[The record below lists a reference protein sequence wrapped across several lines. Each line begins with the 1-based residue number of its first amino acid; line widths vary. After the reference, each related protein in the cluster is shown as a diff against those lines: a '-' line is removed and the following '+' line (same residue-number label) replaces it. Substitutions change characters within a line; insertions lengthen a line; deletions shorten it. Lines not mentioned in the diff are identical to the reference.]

1 VAGREPTPKLSL
13 EKRVKSFEEIKGA
26 YRPQQAVAEAARC
39 LYCDDP
45 PCNKGCP
52 AGIDVLGFIQRIK
65 TKNFVGAY
73 RLIRRENPL
82 GAICSRI
89 CPTEELCEKECSST
103 ELNEPIAIADLQRFV
118 TDLELGKGIE
128 TPPEKGRGPLGTL
141 RPKARSSGKRVA
153 IIGSGPAG
161 LACAAQLAL
170 LGYSPI
176 IFEKKGIPGGI
187 LRNGIPE
194 YRLPKKIINKELN
207 YLKKL
212 GVKIKTN
219 ALVKNINSPFKKGFE
234 AIFIAIGANEPIYMG
249 IPGENLK
256 GIYTAQE
263 FLRRAKNNPK
273 GLKMGRRVAIIGGGN
288 VAMDSASTALRL
300 KAKEVT
306 IIYRRTQ
313 KEMPAWRDEIEE
325 AREEGV
331 SFQFLT
337 LPIRFLGKEKL
348 EGMECIR
355 MRLGKKDRSGRPR
368 PVPIKGSEF
377 SLPVNT
383 VILAIG
389 QRPNLSFSKMN
400 PRLKMD
406 KRGLVVVKKKTQA
419 TSLRGV
425 FAGGDAVNGGA
436 TVVQAIGE
444 GKKAAVAIDKYLRQ
458 G

>member
-1 VAGREPTPKLSL
+1 MAGREPTPKLSL
-13 EKRVKSFEEIKGA
+13 EKRVKGFEEIKRV
-26 YRPQQAVAEAARC
+26 YRPQAAMAEAARC
-39 LYCDDP
+39 LYCEDP

-65 TKNFVGAY
+65 TKNFTGAY
-73 RLIRRENPL
+73 RLIRRKNPL

-103 ELNEPIAIADLQRFV
+103 ELNVPIAVADLQRFV
-118 TDLELGKGIE
+118 TDLELEKGIE
-128 TPPEKGRGPLGTL
+128 LPSQA
-141 RPKARSSGKRVA
+141 KATGKKVA

-161 LACAAQLAL
+161 LACAAELVL
-170 LGYSPI
+170 LGHSPA
-176 IFEKKGIPGGI
+176 IFEKERAPGGI

-194 YRLPKKIINKELN
+194 YRLPKKIVDKELN

-219 ALVKNINSPFKKGFE
+219 AKVTKIASFFKKGFK
-234 AIFIAIGANEPIYMG
+234 AIFIAIGANEPVYMG
-249 IPGENLK
+249 ILGENLK
-256 GIYTAQE
+256 GVYTAQE

-273 GLKMGRRVAIIGGGN
+273 GLKIGRRTAVIGGGN

-331 SFQFLT
+331 SFSFLT
-337 LPIRFLGKEKL
+337 LPVRFLGEKKL
-348 EGMECIR
+348 EGIECTR

-368 PVPIKGSEF
+368 PVPIRGSEF
-377 SLPVNT
+377 ILPVDT

-389 QRPNLSFSKMN
+389 QKPNLSFSKAN
-400 PRLKMD
+400 PRLKVD
-406 KRGLVVVKKKTQA
+406 RKGLLMVNKKTQA
-419 TSLRGV
+419 TSLKGV
-425 FAGGDAVNGGA
+425 FAGGDIVNGGA

-444 GKKAAVAIDKYLRQ
+444 GKRAAQAIDKYLR
-458 G
+458 GGK

>member
-1 VAGREPTPKLSL
+1 VAGREPTPKVSL
-13 EKRVKSFEEIKGA
+13 EKRIKSFEEIKRA

-52 AGIDVLGFIQRIK
+52 AEIDVLGFIQRIK
-65 TKNFVGAY
+65 TRNFTGAY
-73 RLIRRENPL
+73 RLIRKKNPL
-82 GAICSRI
+82 GAICARI
-89 CPTEELCEKECSST
+89 CPTDELCEKECSST

-118 TDLELGKGIE
+118 TDLELEKGIE
-128 TPPEKGRGPLGTL
+128 VPA
-141 RPKARSSGKRVA
+141 KAKATGKKVA

-161 LACAAQLAL
+161 LACAAQLTS
-170 LGYSPI
+170 LGHSPT
-176 IFEKKGIPGGI
+176 IFEKERFPGGI

-194 YRLPKKIINKELN
+194 YRLPKKIVGKELD

-212 GVKIKTN
+212 GVKIKTS
-219 ALVKNINSPFKKGFE
+219 AKVEKISSLFKRGFK

-249 IPGENLK
+249 IPGENRK

-273 GLKMGRRVAIIGGGN
+273 RLKVGRRVAVIGGGN

-313 KEMPAWRDEIEE
+313 REMPAWRDEIEE
-325 AREEGV
+325 AREEGI
-331 SFQFLT
+331 SFSFLT
-337 LPIRFLGKEKL
+337 LPIRFSGKKRL

-368 PVPIKGSEF
+368 PVPIKRSEF
-377 SLPVNT
+377 TMPVNT
-383 VILAIG
+383 IILAIG
-389 QRPNLSFSKMN
+389 QRPDASFSGAN
-400 PRLKMD
+400 PRLQVD
-406 KRGLVVVKKKTQA
+406 KRGLVVIKKKTQA
-419 TSLRGV
+419 TSLKGV
-425 FAGGDAVNGGA
+425 FAGGDMVNGGA

-444 GKKAAVAIDKYLRQ
+444 GKRAAVAIDKYLKKKSREE
-458 G
+458 